1 MERLSPVP
9 QSEPLLPEQTGS
21 PVLRTIVYLALI
33 VLLGAGGFMRFH
45 DTIIAWVPALGGPAA
60 VAPAVDASAPGSLV
74 ELALLPR
81 GAAAAA
87 IAAMGLSAPDAA
99 ALARAAERDQVGLA
113 RIGLFDASGGAG
125 RAIQVSAGGFTSIV
139 PLGAKPVIVTLPIGR
154 AGVIS
159 FQAIGAGADPVS
171 VGALTLS
178 GPVRLPDIAAG
189 QQLMVDVI
197 AQ

>member
-21 PVLRTIVYLALI
+21 PVLRTTAYLTLI
-33 VLLGAGGFMRFH
+33 ALLGAAAFMRFH

-60 VAPAVDASAPGSLV
+60 VAPPADANSPGSLV

-87 IAAMGLSAPDAA
+87 IATMGLSAPEAA
-99 ALARAAERDQVGLA
+99 ALARAAERDQIGLA
-113 RIGLFDASGGAG
+113 RIGLFDATGGAG
-125 RAIQVSAGGFTSIV
+125 RAIQVSAGGYTSIV
-139 PLGAKPVIVTLPIGR
+139 PLGAKPVVVTLPISR
-154 AGVIS
+154 AGVIA
-159 FQAIGAGADPVS
+159 FQAVDASAAPLS